1 MATTSTRFGSVRCTG
16 RFSACILFSGLGS
29 GAPVTPTTP
38 LKWVIGY
45 LPLQEVFTPLYTH
58 CSVNQIQRCRTTH
71 RSERDRRH
79 RDSNVPNSRCKGVCQ
94 RSCQCIHS
102 DTLRY
107 KAHERWRRGEFMA
120 CPRSQKWF
128 PTLRSRSFQ
137 TPAASRLGSRLV
149 EVSRRDLIVLV
160 VVPLRS
166 AIFSSWRL
174 IPPRTWSGAWAA

>member
-1 MATTSTRFGSVRCTG
+1 MYGNVLGMSTLLGPRVG
-16 RFSACILFSGLGS
+16 RSRNTNTAEMGNR
-29 GAPVTPTTP
+29 
-38 LKWVIGY
+38 
-45 LPLQEVFTPLYTH
+45 VFTAAGSLYTH
-58 CSVNQIQRCRTTH
+58 YSVNQIQRCRTTH

-107 KAHERWRRGEFMA
+107 KAHERWRPGEFMA